1 MLLYE
6 LISAS
11 RWAETVIK
19 PNAGFSFTTE
29 LLFIKK
35 IQILEVNF
43 FLCNALKPIQYFY
56 EKI

>member
-35 IQILEVNF
+35 IQIKSKKSKILGLLIF
-43 FLCNALKPIQYFY
+43 FKWDLST
-56 EKI
+56 